1 MKKIFVPINSESYA
15 ENNYRPFVNTT
26 NNSCIITRND
36 VVSLRLKFGS
46 AFLSS
51 KIALFF

>member
-15 ENNYRPFVNTT
+15 ENNYRPFVHTT
-26 NNSCIITRND
+26 NNTRIITQNE
-36 VVSLRLKFGS
+36 VVSLRLRFGS
-46 AFLSS
+46 ALLSS